1 MKQDGGA
8 GAGGGYNDPGAPRM
22 PGGGASGVGGGR
34 GIVPMRWD
42 PMEAREVL
50 MLSKQDP
57 FVEVTETL
65 AGPTR
70 MEQNM
75 SDS

>member
-8 GAGGGYNDPGAPRM
+8 GAGGGYNDPGGPRM
-22 PGGGASGVGGGR
+22 PGGAGSGVGGR
-34 GIVPMRWD
+34 GAAPARWD

-65 AGPTR
+65 SGPAR
-70 MEQNM
+70 MELNM
-75 SDS
+75 GDS